1 MTCGG
6 LLATIVPTISGVA
19 VGVGVWVGTAVVV
32 GVGVDAGVGVGSR
45 VGILVGCEVLVAALV
60 GCVVAWAPGVAGP
73 PQATVDNSI
82 IKTRMIGEPFI
93 LIRYRGWCRPNV

>member
-6 LLATIVPTISGVA
+6 LAATIVPTISGVA
-19 VGVGVWVGTAVVV
+19 VGVGVWVGTAVAV
-32 GVGVDAGVGVGSR
+32 GVGVSVGVGVGFR

-60 GCVVAWAPGVAGP
+60 DCVVTRAPGVAGP

-82 IKTRMIGEPFI
+82 INTKMIGVPFI
-93 LIRYRGWCRPNV
+93 LIRYRGWCRQNV